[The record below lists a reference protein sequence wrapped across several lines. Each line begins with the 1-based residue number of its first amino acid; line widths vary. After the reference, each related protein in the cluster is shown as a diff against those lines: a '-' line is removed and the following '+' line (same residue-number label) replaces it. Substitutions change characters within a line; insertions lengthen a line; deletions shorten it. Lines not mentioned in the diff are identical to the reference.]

1 MQKKHLLSITLIGA
15 FALSAC
21 NRSSTPEEQ
30 KEETQ
35 VENMLENDEQRAD
48 SLKKALGLE

>member
-1 MQKKHLLSITLIGA
+1 MQKKFLLSIALIAA
-15 FALSAC
+15 FSLSAC

-48 SLKKALGLE
+48 SLKRALGLE